1 MSIMK
6 NSEILKTTKE
16 IFVFRSIIQKEIV
29 QESEH
34 KIKKPESIESKII
47 SGPFKNS
54 VMRMDF
60 QNSKEKGTIITISG
74 DLRIG
79 FKFKILS
86 PIIKKY
92 YKSILTSLFFKMN
105 NMLTNS

>member
-1 MSIMK
+1 
-6 NSEILKTTKE
+6 
-16 IFVFRSIIQKEIV
+16 
-29 QESEH
+29 
-34 KIKKPESIESKII
+34 
-47 SGPFKNS
+47 
-54 VMRMDF
+54 MRMDF